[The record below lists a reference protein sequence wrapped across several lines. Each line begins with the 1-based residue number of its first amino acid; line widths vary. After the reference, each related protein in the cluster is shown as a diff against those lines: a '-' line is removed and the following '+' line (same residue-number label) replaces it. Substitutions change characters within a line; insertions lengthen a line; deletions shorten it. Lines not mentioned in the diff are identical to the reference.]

1 MENSSEADYECP
13 GCENIDTSSSESPRS
28 AQEAS
33 TCVTFVVGEA
43 FLTFKELQVR
53 IKNYEQAKYMKF
65 WKRDSRTV
73 EGARKRVTRHL
84 DEKIVYYEVTFCCIN
99 GGRKFKSSG
108 EGIRSSL

>member
-1 MENSSEADYECP
+1 MDVSLDGFEETVDALSAPASCSSTQQ
-13 GCENIDTSSSESPRS
+13 GSPF
-28 AQEAS
+28 
-33 TCVTFVVGEA
+33 TFCVGEA
-43 FLTFKELQVR
+43 FKTFKDLELK
-53 IKNYEQAKYMKF
+53 IKCEQAHFMKF

-73 EGARKRVTRHL
+73 EAAKKRVTRYL